1 MMMMAVPMMTVIP
14 IATNPEDAID
24 GPHRA
29 ADTGA
34 DRAANDGAHRA
45 CRAAT
50 LVRALLRAALHAAD
64 DTLRMAG
71 MGNRE
76 QRENKRC
83 GCKRELDAQAG
94 GRRRCDRLR
103 RVHSVHLHQFLRR
116 GRYGSREAGTGNADP
131 PKRLRCH
138 GKSKRRESA
147 ESESREND
155 ADARLSPA
163 SAMFAL
169 TMRSAGH

>member
-1 MMMMAVPMMTVIP
+1 MMMVAVPMMTVIP

-29 ADTGA
+29 A
-34 DRAANDGAHRA
+34 NDGAHRA
-45 CRAAT
+45 CRAT
-50 LVRALLRAALHAAD
+50 TFVRALLRAALHAAD

-103 RVHSVHLHQFLRR
+103 RVHPVHL
-116 GRYGSREAGTGNADP
+116 D
-131 PKRLRCH
+131 
-138 GKSKRRESA
+138 
-147 ESESREND
+147 
-155 ADARLSPA
+155 
-163 SAMFAL
+163 
-169 TMRSAGH
+169 